1 MNCMYI
7 SRYDMLDWIELRVVI
22 ICDLDFIIIYGM
34 NVFFLN
40 FIINLV
46 VVFVYMYIYVRGY
59 LKFGDY
65 VYFFF

>member
-1 MNCMYI
+1 MIII
-7 SRYDMLDWIELRVVI
+7 SRYDMLDWIVLRVVI

-46 VVFVYMYIYVRGY
+46 VVFIYMYIYVRGY

>member
-1 MNCMYI
+1 MIII
-7 SRYDMLDWIELRVVI
+7 SRYDMLDWIVLRVVI

-46 VVFVYMYIYVRGY
+46 VVFVYMNIYVRGY

>member
-1 MNCMYI
+1 MIII
-7 SRYDMLDWIELRVVI
+7 SRYDMLDWIVLRVVI
-22 ICDLDFIIIYGM
+22 ICDLDFII
-34 NVFFLN
+34 VFFLN

-65 VYFFF
+65 VDFFF